1 LAQLILLIFKD
12 QQDLKDLQAQQ
23 AALKDRK
30 DPQVMLVLFPDHRD
44 QVEQELS
51 EQQDLKDQGAHKD

>member
-1 LAQLILLIFKD
+1 LLIFKD

-23 AALKDRK
+23 ADLKDRK

-51 EQQDLKDQGAHKD
+51 EQQDRKGQGAHKD